1 LALLTDPL
9 GVGANWLATGGVT
22 PWAWP
27 IQPTLVAV
35 VQAGAIVLGH
45 VLGVVVAHE
54 RAIRILPRRAAVI
67 GQVPLMVLMIGYT
80 VGGLSLLFSG

>member
-1 LALLTDPL
+1 M
-9 GVGANWLATGGVT
+9 
-22 PWAWP
+22 
-27 IQPTLVAV
+27 
-35 VQAGAIVLGH
+35 LGH

-54 RAIRILPRRAAVI
+54 RAVRILPHRAAVV